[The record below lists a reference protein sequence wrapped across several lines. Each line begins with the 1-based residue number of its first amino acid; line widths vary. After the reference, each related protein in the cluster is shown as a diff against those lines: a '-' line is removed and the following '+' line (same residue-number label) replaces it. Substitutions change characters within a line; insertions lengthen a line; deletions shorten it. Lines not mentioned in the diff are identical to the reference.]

1 MSTTPL
7 IYRTDATEWHEI
19 SANDDECMNALE
31 HVFSRPL
38 VDLKDPANLF
48 ANAYGMDEPDEEFV
62 CTFLVSLFSVCVCL
76 EGGGVQ
82 FVCSKS
88 HRRCTALGPSATA
101 RAVFNES
108 VYFDF
113 ISFTDVILYL
123 IAPNQKQPFFL
134 TSSL

>member
-1 MSTTPL
+1 MRLLFFRRLSHYVAFLIAVSTTPL

-76 EGGGVQ
+76 EGGRS
-82 FVCSKS
+82 VC
-88 HRRCTALGPSATA
+88 L
-101 RAVFNES
+101 
-108 VYFDF
+108 
-113 ISFTDVILYL
+113 L
-123 IAPNQKQPFFL
+123 
-134 TSSL
+134 